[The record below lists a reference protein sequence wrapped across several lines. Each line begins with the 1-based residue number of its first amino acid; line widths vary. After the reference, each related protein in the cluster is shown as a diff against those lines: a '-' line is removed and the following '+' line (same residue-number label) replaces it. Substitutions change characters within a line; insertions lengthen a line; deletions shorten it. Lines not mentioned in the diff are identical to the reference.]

1 MRNIKDFQARYD
13 RWKNGERYWD
23 IRGIDLPKYDTGDK
37 NTVVTDDGSVFNVD
51 PSAIGARNLEVTT
64 PDVEVV
70 GKKQY
75 PYQSAF
81 DPYAFTEGLQ
91 YALGNTVG
99 RVMEPV
105 SKIPGAMPILR
116 TLTPSNWIGT
126 LRTGI
131 PMWNEQ
137 NPGFGTS
144 YGDKQLNLLFDLGAS
159 PVTGKL
165 MSMPFSYT
173 KNLINPYIS
182 KLSQY
187 KLRIPE
193 NKDAYYRV
201 VNGIDAINDANTS
214 GMITR
219 PYVGDYMFPYF
230 TKGQLYSR
238 QNKAFDFG
246 NRTFVIQSKPGQQF
260 EFVTDGIHIIHPEKS
275 IKIGDSATP
284 VIKNEIGTA
293 YNSAPAENFTYWSR
307 GNGALSKYFWKQHEF
322 SPFENKKIISRKSYG
337 KPIAEGSESEVFENL
352 SNPYTVLKEYSGG
365 YRNNLGGMRD
375 ELIRRNSVPG
385 AVPTK
390 IEGITQDGWPVL
402 SQPKVKAFPEG
413 TKWRYSMAKDLL
425 NLLRE
430 NGYVNG
436 LHEGVPNNGVYKL
449 VDLSPQNIGYLNK
462 KVRLIDV
469 PAYKLSNGK

>member
-1 MRNIKDFQARYD
+1 MVKPSKRLLLKTNNYAVSDNTRVSRPVLPVTRKINQGETVIYKYKKGLRFPTGVIRSKNEVVSQDNRSSYQKKQDNIALQNVKRRIQEQQNYQNAADGVTAITKLVSPSTYVGAATRS
-13 RWKNGERYWD
+13 
-23 IRGIDLPKYDTGDK
+23 LTGDGNFK
-37 NTVVTDDGSVFNVD
+37 SNLFGGEGFKD
-51 PSAIGARNLEVTT
+51 PATNMI
-64 PDVEVV
+64 
-70 GKKQY
+70 
-75 PYQSAF
+75 
-81 DPYAFTEGLQ
+81 
-91 YALGNTVG
+91 
-99 RVMEPV
+99 
-105 SKIPGAMPILR
+105 
-116 TLTPSNWIGT
+116 
-126 LRTGI
+126 
-131 PMWNEQ
+131 
-137 NPGFGTS
+137 
-144 YGDKQLNLLFDLGAS
+144 FDLAS
-159 PVTGKL
+159 PFMLKAGLGAGSKFL
-165 MSMPFSYT
+165 QNMP
-173 KNLINPYIS
+173 

-193 NKDAYYRV
+193 NKDTYYRI
-201 VNGIDAINDANTS
+201 VNGIDAINDANIS

-219 PYVGDYMFPYF
+219 PYAGDYMFPYF

-260 EFVTDGIHIIHPEKS
+260 EFVTDGAHIIHPENA

-284 VIKNEIGTA
+284 VVKNEIGTA
-293 YNSAPAENFTYWSR
+293 YNSAPSENFTYWSR
-307 GNGALSKYFWKQHEF
+307 GNGILSKYFWKQHEF
-322 SPFENKKIISRKSYG
+322 TPFENKRIISRTSYG
-337 KPIAEGSESEVFENL
+337 EPIAEGSESYVFENP
-352 SNPYTVLKEYSGG
+352 SNRHTVLKEYGAG
-365 YRNNLGGMRD
+365 YHNDLIKMRD
-375 ELIRRNSVPG
+375 ELIRRNSTPG

-402 SQPKVKAFPEG
+402 SQPKVEAFPEG
-413 TKWRYSMAKDLL
+413 TKWRYNMAKDLL